1 MTDPFWFP
9 PPEHGCV
16 LHVPLVPLC
25 SASIWKR
32 HFLLLLSTSTV
43 LFNSQCVCVDVV
55 IVSQSVNQP
64 VDPRAGYL
72 SQSFTPKAFTLSNCS
87 SLFPQ
92 IFQDPKN
99 DSECLSNITEFL
111 KGCAVFRVEVSWCI
125 YCILT
130 VLYVAALAPQW
141 KQSTKEMCS
150 RQRRRNSGPMWM
162 RSCPVHRY
170 IAIVWWDKSFVMFW
184 KCIVNKISRI
194 WWWFCALQHRYCA
207 LCHLWMTLLCPF
219 MYSLSVSL
227 ESAWIWVIGI
237 VSLIEA
243 LFSAWLS

>member
-16 LHVPLVPLC
+16 VHVPLVPLC

-150 RQRRRNSGPMWM
+150 RQETQFWTDVNEIMPRTSIYCH
-162 RSCPVHRY
+162 S
-170 IAIVWWDKSFVMFW
+170 VMGQ
-184 KCIVNKISRI
+184 K
-194 WWWFCALQHRYCA
+194 
-207 LCHLWMTLLCPF
+207 LCNVLKMCLGF
-219 MYSLSVSL
+219 
-227 ESAWIWVIGI
+227 I
-237 VSLIEA
+237 
-243 LFSAWLS
+243 